1 MLLVPLSGLLIQA
14 QENKLVCQQT
24 IIVLNI
30 IQDVLKFF
38 GLVKWKKKRLYK
50 FQFMEELFTIT
61 FPYRKSKPI
70 QNNVFS
76 INTLYVF

>member
-38 GLVKWKKKRLYK
+38 WTSKV
-50 FQFMEELFTIT
+50 EEGKTTSVSTYGGVVHDNF
-61 FPYRKSKPI
+61 Y
-70 QNNVFS
+70 QQEV
-76 INTLYVF
+76 

>member
-1 MLLVPLSGLLIQA
+1 MLLVPLGGLLIQA

-38 GLVKWKKKRLYK
+38 W
-50 FQFMEELFTIT
+50 T
-61 FPYRKSKPI
+61 S
-70 QNNVFS
+70 
-76 INTLYVF
+76 